1 MTWVAILKP
10 IASALFETVV
20 DWFKSWY
27 EQERREAAEWAA
39 KSRERQMESLKE
51 GRQLEAEMRVAREA
65 AVAASSVAEWNNKA
79 KARNERN
86 RTLGLVALLI
96 CTACLSGCFR
106 FYVSAREYKP
116 YLPVPQQPVLSE
128 TAPISDQDFLKVLQ
142 YVAELQAV
150 VDTYNEKARLSNFE
164 NGFEAE
170 APKKE
175 ETEEKL
181 SIPTP

>member
-1 MTWVAILKP
+1 MSWAAILKP

-20 DWFKSWY
+20 DWFKDWY
-27 EQERREAAEWAA
+27 QQEKREAAEWAA

-51 GRQLEAEMRVAREA
+51 GRQLETEMRVARDA
-65 AVAASSVAEWNNKA
+65 AVATSSVAEWNKKA

-86 RTLGLVALLI
+86 RALGLVALLM
-96 CTACLSGCFR
+96 CSVCLSGCFR

-116 YLPVPQQPVLSE
+116 YLPLPKQPTLSE
-128 TAPISDQDFLKVLQ
+128 AAPMDNQDFQKVLQ
-142 YVAELQAV
+142 YVAELEAV

-175 ETEEKL
+175 EAVEEP
-181 SIPTP
+181 STPTP